1 MTTSPGQLRVVPM
14 PTAPIEPNT
23 LFSFVLK
30 VLPCEMSPTPY
41 GHADVPVATVFV
53 VTAEKLKPT
62 PVEIGC
68 GPPEAVKIQV
78 PPE

>member
-1 MTTSPGQLRVVPM
+1 
-14 PTAPIEPNT
+14 
-23 LFSFVLK
+23 
-30 VLPCEMSPTPY
+30 MSPTPY